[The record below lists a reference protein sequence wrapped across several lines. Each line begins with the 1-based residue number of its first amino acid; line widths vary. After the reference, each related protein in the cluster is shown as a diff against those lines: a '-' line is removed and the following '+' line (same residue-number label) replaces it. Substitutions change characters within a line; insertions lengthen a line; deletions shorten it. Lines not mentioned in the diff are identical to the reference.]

1 MEVPVARRPKMMKLI
16 QSVVS
21 PAGAFVIGIL
31 VSLFLLPCSSGPY
44 MVILGLLKSG
54 NVSLQGLGFGY
65 LVLYNLLFILPM
77 LIITVLVGTGQA
89 SVEKIAKLKNK
100 KTKVMH
106 LTIGILMLLLGVYV
120 IAGIYWNL
128 GF

>member
-77 LIITVLVGTGQA
+77 LVITVLVGTGQA